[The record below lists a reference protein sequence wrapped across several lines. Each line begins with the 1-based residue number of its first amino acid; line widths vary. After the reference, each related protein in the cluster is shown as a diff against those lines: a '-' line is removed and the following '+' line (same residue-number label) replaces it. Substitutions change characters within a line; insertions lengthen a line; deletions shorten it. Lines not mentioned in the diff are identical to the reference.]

1 VPPSLPPPHD
11 PQGSTYSIVL
21 VCLGNICRSPIAQVI
36 LARKLD
42 GLPTE
47 RRVRVESA
55 GTGDWHIGEP
65 MDRRAATTLSRA
77 GYDPSAHRA
86 RQVDSELFQRNDLI
100 LVMDNSN
107 LRDVR
112 ALARSDEDRDRIQ
125 LFRAFDP
132 VATDDLEVPDPWYG
146 GPDGFEEVLA
156 IVERTTDALAAA
168 LAAD

>member
-1 VPPSLPPPHD
+1 
-11 PQGSTYSIVL
+11 
-21 VCLGNICRSPIAQVI
+21 
-36 LARKLD
+36 
-42 GLPTE
+42 
-47 RRVRVESA
+47 
-55 GTGDWHIGEP
+55 
-65 MDRRAATTLSRA
+65 MDK
-77 GYDPSAHRA
+77 
-86 RQVDSELFQRNDLI
+86 
-100 LVMDNSN
+100 SN

-112 ALARSDEDRDRIQ
+112 ALARRDEDRDRIQ